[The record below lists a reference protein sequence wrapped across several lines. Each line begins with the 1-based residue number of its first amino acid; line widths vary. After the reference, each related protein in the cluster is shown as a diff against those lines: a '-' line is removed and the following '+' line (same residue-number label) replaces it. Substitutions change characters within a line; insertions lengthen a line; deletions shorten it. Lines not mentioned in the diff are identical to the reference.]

1 MLKKKK
7 YMYFI
12 LLIIIV
18 ILLFMFLRYINFDY
32 KNPQAEIRRLKHFL
46 ERNYKYSVFILLG
59 IYIIKPF
66 LMIFPTWV
74 LGVVSGAIYGSFKG
88 LIISLIGCFLSAT
101 SAFYMAKF
109 LGRDFVV
116 RFTKGKLDNI
126 DKILDKNGFK
136 ILFLMRLPVV
146 FPYDA
151 LSLACGLTS
160 IKYKDFIL
168 ASVLGVI
175 PEMIAYNFFGNSVN
189 KSCYK
194 GIYIPVIILMI
205 LIILSFKLKINDDK
219 E

>member
-1 MLKKKK
+1 M
-7 YMYFI
+7 
-12 LLIIIV
+12 
-18 ILLFMFLRYINFDY
+18 
-32 KNPQAEIRRLKHFL
+32 
-46 ERNYKYSVFILLG
+46 
-59 IYIIKPF
+59 
-66 LMIFPTWV
+66 
-74 LGVVSGAIYGSFKG
+74 
-88 LIISLIGCFLSAT
+88 SAT